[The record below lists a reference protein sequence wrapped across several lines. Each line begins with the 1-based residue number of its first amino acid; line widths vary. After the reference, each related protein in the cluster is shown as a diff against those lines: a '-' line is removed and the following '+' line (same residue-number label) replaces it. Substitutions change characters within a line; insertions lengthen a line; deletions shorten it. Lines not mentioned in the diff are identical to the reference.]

1 MTPAQIEAEEEYRR
15 EMVTTLKAIHNSGI
29 PVWFL
34 EREIKKLKQ
43 KQAKEKMEAKVK
55 KAKEKAKE
63 ERAEIP
69 RQSTS

>member
-15 EMVTTLKAIHNSGI
+15 EMVRTLKAIHYSGI

-43 KQAKEKMEAKVK
+43 QQAKEKRETKAK
-55 KAKEKAKE
+55 KAKEAT
-63 ERAEIP
+63 ANIP
-69 RQSTS
+69 QTR